1 MKITRKTR
9 ISYIAEKKTSI
20 IPQKETTNVGF
31 CHLCEAEMIPAQ
43 IAGEYF
49 NVSSRTIYRLIEA
62 DKIHFFEAED
72 HNIFICPVSFEKN
85 RDFGNAAEQR

>member
-1 MKITRKTR
+1 
-9 ISYIAEKKTSI
+9 
-20 IPQKETTNVGF
+20 
-31 CHLCEAEMIPAQ
+31 MIPAQ

-62 DKIHFFEAED
+62 DKIHFVEAED

-85 RDFGNAAEQR
+85 RDFGNAAESR

>member
-1 MKITRKTR
+1 MRITRKTR
-9 ISYIAEKKTSI
+9 ISYVAEKETSI
-20 IPQKETTNVGF
+20 TPQKENTNSGL

-72 HNIFICPVSFEKN
+72 HKIYICPVSFEKN
-85 RDFGNAAEQR
+85 QDFGNAAESR